1 MEKKSLMITLSA
13 FTFLI
18 FITFYG
24 CDTFIPEVPPENLP
38 PVPDKCITLS
48 NKHMNALIIAYKS
61 VEVSQLQVTKVANE
75 FAQCMQDAGL
85 SRGEAKGIL
94 KKNEAAAVEEA
105 EKSSANDVHVF
116 Q

>member
-1 MEKKSLMITLSA
+1 MEKRGLIINLSA

-24 CDTFIPEVPPENLP
+24 CDKFTSEVPTEKLP
-38 PVPDKCITLS
+38 PVPDKCISLS
-48 NKHMNALIIAYKS
+48 NKHMNAMLIAYKS
-61 VEVSQLQVTKVANE
+61 VEVSQLQVTKLANE

-85 SRGEAKGIL
+85 SRAEAKGIL

-105 EKSSANDVHVF
+105 EKSSASDVHVF